1 MSIPSFSSYSYQA
14 THLLTHFTDEETEI
28 QEGEIKYSPV
38 AIKARAQ
45 ARARG
50 ALAQSRILFTLTS
63 CLLSRPPLCAVTPGG
78 GCLLPQRARSLRAEA
93 GSWSTMTSPCAFLPS
108 APTQPVVVLSW
119 LQVRCGHQDSWRKH
133 YEGRCRGSCQPGT
146 LEGLSAIR
154 ACGRLT

>member
-50 ALAQSRILFTLTS
+50 ALAQSRIFHSNKLPPVTS
-63 CLLSRPPLCAVTPGG
+63 SFVCCDTRWRLPPAPKGMVPQGGSRLLEHYDVPLCISPLCSHPASRGPVMAPSAMWTPGQ
-78 GCLLPQRARSLRAEA
+78 LAKAL
-93 GSWSTMTSPCAFLPS
+93 
-108 APTQPVVVLSW
+108 
-119 LQVRCGHQDSWRKH
+119 
-133 YEGRCRGSCQPGT
+133 
-146 LEGLSAIR
+146 
-154 ACGRLT
+154 